1 MELSTIVEI
10 VGNYQPSLMPLLG
23 NASTTVE
30 IMRHTS
36 QSGRRSRHRNLQQQK
51 LLKHT
56 SQAHAH
62 LQIFR
67 STIVEIIEAY
77 QPGNYAVSRE
87 CNLQQQKLLK
97 HTSHID
103 CQTTS
108 SISTIV
114 EIIEAYQPMHNKV
127 QRLSHLQQQKLLK
140 HTSRLPLQHSRGL
153 STIVEIIEAYQ
164 PIERDSA
171 KRQIYNSRNY

>member
-10 VGNYQPSLMPLLG
+10 VENYQPSLLPLLG

-56 SQAHAH
+56 SPH
-62 LQIFR
+62 L
-67 STIVEIIEAY
+67 SIIY
-77 QPGNYAVSRE
+77 HQ
-87 CNLQQQKLLK
+87 
-97 HTSHID
+97 
-103 CQTTS
+103 
-108 SISTIV
+108 
-114 EIIEAYQPMHNKV
+114 
-127 QRLSHLQQQKLLK
+127 
-140 HTSRLPLQHSRGL
+140 L

-164 PIERDSA
+164 PLAQIPPLPHHLQQQKLLKHTSQRYTCKHRRHLQQQKLQKHTSRRA
-171 KRQIYNSRNY
+171 GRSPVTGIYNSRNYRSILARYSVVS